1 MQKKKLSKQAPEK
14 QTSFEVQRTCTIE
27 EAGRIRAL
35 LMEQLAGKNGLVLNL
50 SNVDEVDLSFLQLLC
65 AVHKSAS
72 NAGKTLTLEGA
83 LSEPLTRKAREAG
96 FACRKECGPHLNGD
110 CLWREV

>member
-1 MQKKKLSKQAPEK
+1 MQKKKLSKEAAEK
-14 QTSFEVQRTCTIE
+14 QTAFEVQRTCTIE

-35 LMEQLAGKNGLVLNL
+35 LMEQLAEKNGLVLNL

-65 AVHKSAS
+65 AAHKSAS
-72 NAGKTLTLEGA
+72 NAGKTFALEGA
-83 LSEPLTRKAREAG
+83 LSEPLIRKAQEAG

-110 CLWREV
+110 CPWKEV